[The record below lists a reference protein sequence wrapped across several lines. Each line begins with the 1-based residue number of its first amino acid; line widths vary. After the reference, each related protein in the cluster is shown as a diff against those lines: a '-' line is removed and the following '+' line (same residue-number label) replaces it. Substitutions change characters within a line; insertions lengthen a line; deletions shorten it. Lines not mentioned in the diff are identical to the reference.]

1 MTKIFIFLSIF
12 ISLVGFSNSA
22 HSKTKTPQ
30 ELNREFLET
39 SKKWKTYGDIIE
51 NISQNVSPEEAQ
63 WLKNQDPSLTSK
75 KYYQPQINKSET
87 VISYPNLNLTLEIVS
102 VEKATFKINRKTWI
116 HDPTLKLDQAFEK
129 LRQLL
134 IGKTFSI
141 FDRAEAEPEESNLFE
156 KIIYPINYLIE
167 VTGNGKTCENQ
178 FNAFILDSAHARS
191 LGNSLKKQTAQV
203 TYGRYCAWLKQNC
216 KSYNTSGF
224 SRNGLPLKNVSEINC
239 EDFEAIT
246 GPNNQAVK
254 PPSQRD

>member
-12 ISLVGFSNSA
+12 ISLVGFSNST

-63 WLKNQDPSLTSK
+63 WLKNQNPSLASK

-87 VISYPNLNLTLEIVS
+87 AISYPNLNLTLEIVS
-102 VEKATFKINRKTWI
+102 VEKITFKINRKTWI

-134 IGKTFSI
+134 AAKVFSI
-141 FDRAEAEPEESNLFE
+141 IDRAEAEETELDRVTTW
-156 KIIYPINYLIE
+156 NYIMSL
-167 VTGNGKTCENQ
+167 GHPRTCENQ
-178 FNAFILDSAHARS
+178 L
-191 LGNSLKKQTAQV
+191 
-203 TYGRYCAWLKQNC
+203 
-216 KSYNTSGF
+216 
-224 SRNGLPLKNVSEINC
+224 NGLLRDYITIVQSKNQNDETASHTYKNYCTLVKELCGSHNISHFNYTVNEVALSSADQLNC
-239 EDFEAIT
+239 TKIQRISRKISSDS
-246 GPNNQAVK
+246 
-254 PPSQRD
+254 PSGRTK